1 MKKKKNLP
9 WKTFFLSSFHL
20 YLHHPYHIDL
30 AMRKISEYEEVFSFC
45 QRLPFIVLCC
55 LLHGVPMFRQIHL
68 YVVVVAVQ
76 SLSCVWLFVT
86 PWTAAYKTVLS
97 FTISRSLLKF
107 MYLESMMP
115 SNYLILC
122 TPFSFCLQSF
132 PAPGT
137 FLMSQLFPSAGQ
149 SIGASASSSVLP
161 MNIQG
166 WFRIDWFDLL
176 AVQRTLKSLLQY
188 HSSKASIL
196 QCSAFFMVQ
205 LSYPH
210 MTTGK
215 IIALT
220 IWIFVSKVLPLLFN
234 MLSGFVIA
242 LFPRSKYL
250 LISWLQSLST
260 LILEP
265 KKIRSVLASNFTP
278 IYLPWSNGTRC
289 HFLSFFNVEIKP
301 TFSLSFTFI
310 KRLFNSSSFS
320 AIYLHTAP

>member
-1 MKKKKNLP
+1 
-9 WKTFFLSSFHL
+9 
-20 YLHHPYHIDL
+20 
-30 AMRKISEYEEVFSFC
+30 
-45 QRLPFIVLCC
+45 
-55 LLHGVPMFRQIHL
+55 
-68 YVVVVAVQ
+68 
-76 SLSCVWLFVT
+76 
-86 PWTAAYKTVLS
+86 
-97 FTISRSLLKF
+97 
-107 MYLESMMP
+107 
-115 SNYLILC
+115 
-122 TPFSFCLQSF
+122 
-132 PAPGT
+132 
-137 FLMSQLFPSAGQ
+137 MSQLFPSGGQ
-149 SIGASASSSVLP
+149 SIGASASASVLP

-205 LSYPH
+205 LSYPY
-210 MTTGK
+210 MTIGK

-234 MLSGFVIA
+234 MLSRSVIA

-265 KKIRSVLASNFTP
+265 KKIRSVLASTFTP

-289 HFLSFFNVEIKP
+289 HCLSFFNVE
-301 TFSLSFTFI
+301 FQAYFFTVF
-310 KRLFNSSSFS
+310 FH
-320 AIYLHTAP
+320 LHQKAL